1 MLVEY
6 KKKWF
11 NPELIESI
19 KVHMPGN
26 PVMHDKIYKRQLYI
40 AIYLSGSS
48 QINIPIE
55 IYCNASMIDKCKN
68 PEYMDELAKSDLNKL
83 ASFINKHC
91 KETKCKN

>member
-11 NPELIESI
+11 NPELVESI
-19 KVHMPGN
+19 KVYLSGN
-26 PVMHDKIYKRQLYI
+26 TVIHDNIYKRQLYI
-40 AIYLSGSS
+40 SIYVSGNS
-48 QINIPIE
+48 QITIPIE
-55 IYCNASMIDKCKN
+55 IYCDNNMIEKCRN

-91 KETKCKN
+91 KETKCKS